1 MRAAMDEHCM
11 ALRSMAG
18 LEQAAA
24 ALERCASDLEGGL
37 APSSNPRDAAFT
49 RRTALRLQTAAAMVG
64 AARRRPCSCGSHCVV
79 G

>member
-11 ALRSMAG
+11 ALRSVAG

-24 ALERCASDLEGGL
+24 VLERCARELEGGL
-37 APSSNPRDAAFT
+37 APSSNPRDAAIS

-64 AARRRPCSCGSHCVV
+64 AARRRPVSCGSHCIA